1 MVEVSKERAAGYVAG
16 TGILWGSLVEF
27 GIVAMLNAWALGFVD
42 VLYAVSD
49 VQVGLLAGF
58 GQFMASITN
67 ILTLGPA
74 RAVRMAWSA
83 EVYEMFGIFA
93 PLVVIA
99 EVGLL
104 IVAAYAAAR
113 RL

>member
-1 MVEVSKERAAGYVAG
+1 MVEVSKSRATTYVAG
-16 TGILWGSLVEF
+16 TGILWGSLVKV

-49 VQVGLLAGF
+49 VQVGLLRGF
-58 GQFMASITN
+58 GQFLASITN
-67 ILTLGPA
+67 ILTMGPT
-74 RAVRMAWSA
+74 RAVRAAWGA

-99 EVGLL
+99 EIGLL